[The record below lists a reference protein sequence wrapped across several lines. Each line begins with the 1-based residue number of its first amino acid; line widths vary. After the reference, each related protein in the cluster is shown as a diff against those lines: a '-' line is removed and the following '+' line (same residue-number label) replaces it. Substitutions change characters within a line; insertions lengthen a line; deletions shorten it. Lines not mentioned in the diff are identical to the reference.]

1 MNLGN
6 LFSSGSFN
14 DLLDRKPAKI
24 KTQTYSGNSG
34 VASLQQSG
42 VADINSIKLPSW
54 MSTNPDQNL
63 GELLQ
68 SYAGVGAA
76 FDPTGQVQ
84 ARNDAIGYNTSAG
97 GQAANNAATEY
108 ANRAAQSGGSSLGAG
123 VVKAQ
128 AMLPVMQQN
137 AALKTDAA
145 DVAAKSHQQ
154 AVSLSS
160 QIASTI
166 GQLRNSYLQSI
177 TGYATDQQRMQLQ
190 SGQFNAGMALDQ
202 QKFNYQREQDQRQ
215 QSLMAASS
223 GQLASTQKKA
233 PGAYSGYMGLQP
245 TMAQFQP
252 SQQYQAYQQLNG
264 LL

>member
-1 MNLGN
+1 MSLGLYPQN
-6 LFSSGSFN
+6 FKS
-14 DLLDRKPAKI
+14 LLSRKQTKI
-24 KTQTYSGNSG
+24 NISNGGNG
-34 VASLQQSG
+34 VASLQQSS
-42 VADINSIKLPSW
+42 VPDINSIKLPSW

-63 GELLQ
+63 SELLQ

-76 FDPTGQVQ
+76 FDPSGQVQ
-84 ARNDAIGYNTSAG
+84 ARNDAIGYNTAAG

-145 DVAAKSHQQ
+145 DVAAKSHKE
-154 AVSLSS
+154 AATLSS

-166 GQLRNSYLQSI
+166 GQLRNSYLQSL

-190 SGQFNAGMALDQ
+190 SGQFNAGMAWDRE
-202 QKFNYQREQDQRQ
+202 KFNYEKEQDTLLSAEREKQ
-215 QSLMAASS
+215 QTLQAA
-223 GQLASTQKKA
+223 KA
-233 PGAYSGYMGLQP
+233 YQGYMGLQP
-245 TMAQFQP
+245 TMGQFQP
-252 SQQYQAYQQLNG
+252 SSQYLAYQQLNG